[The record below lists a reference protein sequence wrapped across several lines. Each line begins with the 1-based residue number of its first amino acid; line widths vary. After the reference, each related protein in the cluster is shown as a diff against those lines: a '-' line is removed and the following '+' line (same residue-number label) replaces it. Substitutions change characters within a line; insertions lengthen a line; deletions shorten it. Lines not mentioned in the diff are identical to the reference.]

1 MEKENRVLDNLREEH
16 KFGSIQIVREDLEK
30 KEHDLVKKGF
40 GKVQEDEAREIE
52 IVQKEDEDEY
62 YFEYSYDNIEEQE
75 ELEEAEKL

>member
-1 MEKENRVLDNLREEH
+1 MREEH
-16 KFGSIQIVREDLEK
+16 KFGSIQIVHEDLEK